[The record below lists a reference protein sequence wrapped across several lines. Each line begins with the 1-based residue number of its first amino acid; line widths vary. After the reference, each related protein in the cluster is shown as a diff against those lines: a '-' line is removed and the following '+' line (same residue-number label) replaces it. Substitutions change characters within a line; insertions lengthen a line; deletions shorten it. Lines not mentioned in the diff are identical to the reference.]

1 MIGRLLIAIANLFIL
16 LRNGLRRLLRRRVD
30 YVYIEISGELPEF
43 TNEVSLVQRL
53 LGISRLRSMAEL
65 RHRFRRIAN
74 DPQAHGVILVLRN
87 FAPGWST
94 AESLRDE
101 LHALRAGGKR
111 AVVYLPGA
119 DTRTYFA
126 ASAADEI
133 VMPETAYLNLLGL
146 FTEVTFLRDAL
157 QRVGIEAEVTAVSPY
172 KSGGDTFVRS
182 DLSPE
187 SREQLDRILDQRY
200 QQLVATVAEGRS
212 LSPERVQELI
222 DTAPHTAPTACSLGL
237 IDGVCY
243 EDELATRL
251 APQPDESDKAA
262 DKADKQPRPVIIHRW
277 RVATRA
283 LRIPYRRYRR
293 RGVAVVSIE
302 GAITTGRS
310 RVVPIPL
317 PLLGGKQAGSDS
329 VAQMLRQV
337 ERNDRIAALV
347 LHVDSPGG
355 DSFAS
360 DLIWREVL
368 RVRQKKPVVVS
379 MGNVAASGGY
389 YVAACANAIVAQPGT
404 LTGSIGVFS
413 LFPVTEKL
421 LDKTGITNTVLS
433 RGARA
438 DLFDTT
444 RHPGDDQRAVLR
456 RLVFESYDS
465 FKQRVC
471 QGRNLNAQQLEPVAG
486 GRVWTGAEAQQHG
499 LVDDLGGFRA
509 ALAKARQLAELPEE
523 HPPVLQISLPM
534 RRDTLL
540 PQPFPAENPAAVSA
554 FLHEWL
560 QPRIMAALPWSFKE

>member
-53 LGISRLRSMAEL
+53 LGISRLRSVADL
-65 RHRFRRIAN
+65 RHRFRRIAD
-74 DPQAHGVILVLRN
+74 DPQAHGVILVLRD
-87 FAPGWST
+87 FSPGWST
-94 AESLRDE
+94 AESLRTE
-101 LHALRAGGKR
+101 LHTLRARGKR

-126 ASAADEI
+126 ACAADEI
-133 VMPETAYLNLLGL
+133 LMPETAYLNLLGL

-157 QRVGIEAEVTAVSPY
+157 QRIGIEAEVTAVSPY
-172 KSGGDTFVRS
+172 KAGGDTFVRS

-200 QQLVATVAEGRS
+200 EQLIAMIAEGRS
-212 LSPERVQELI
+212 LSPEQVRELI
-222 DTAPHTAPTACSLGL
+222 DTAPHTAPVACSLGL
-237 IDGVCY
+237 IDGTCY

-251 APQPDESDKAA
+251 APRPDKPDKP
-262 DKADKQPRPVIIHRW
+262 DKQPRPVTIHRW

-283 LRIPYRRYRR
+283 LRIPYRRYQRR
-293 RGVAVVSIE
+293 VVAVVSIE
-302 GAITTGRS
+302 GAITRGRS

-389 YVAACANAIVAQPGT
+389 YVAACANAIVAHPGT

-421 LDKTGITNTVLS
+421 LDKTGINTTVLS

-444 RHPGDDQRAVLR
+444 HHPSNDQRTVLR
-456 RLVFESYDS
+456 RLVFESYED
-465 FKQRVC
+465 FKRRVC
-471 QGRNLNAQQLEPVAG
+471 QGRKLSAQELEPIAG
-486 GRVWTGAEAQQHG
+486 GRVWTGTEAQQHG

-523 HPPVLQISLPM
+523 ESPPMLHISLPM
-534 RRDTLL
+534 RRDALL
-540 PQPFPAENPAAVSA
+540 PQPFPADNPAAMA
-554 FLHEWL
+554 ALLQEWL
-560 QPRIMAALPWSFKE
+560 QPRIMTALPWDLKE